1 MHVKLH
7 ALPVLALAA
16 ALNGCEHQAEAAAA
30 PSSAQVLSAA
40 NKAKAFAVGQA
51 LAAADRKAEAEHR
64 AEMDRLIDLSVTRI
78 HDEDRQTTLLV
89 TIANKS
95 KKTISSLDAG
105 LEIHSAATGR
115 RVGLAEVHISRQIA
129 AKSSATFPLAL
140 RYVRFGEDAGTMRLM
155 EGRQKRA
162 SLEAT
167 EIKYTDGTDAGY
179 DD

>member
-1 MHVKLH
+1 MHIKAH
-7 ALPVLALAA
+7 ALSVLALAA
-16 ALNGCEHQAEAAAA
+16 ALSGCEHHAEAAAA

-51 LAAADRKAEAEHR
+51 LAAEDRKAETEHR
-64 AEMDRLIDLSVTRI
+64 SEMDRLVDLSVTGIR
-78 HDEDRQTTLLV
+78 DEDRQITLFIK
-89 TIANKS
+89 IANKS
-95 KKTISSLDAG
+95 KKAIASLDAG
-105 LEIHSAATGR
+105 LEIHSATTGR
-115 RVGLAEVHISRQIA
+115 RVGLAEVHISRPIA
-129 AKSSATFPLAL
+129 ANTTATFPLTL